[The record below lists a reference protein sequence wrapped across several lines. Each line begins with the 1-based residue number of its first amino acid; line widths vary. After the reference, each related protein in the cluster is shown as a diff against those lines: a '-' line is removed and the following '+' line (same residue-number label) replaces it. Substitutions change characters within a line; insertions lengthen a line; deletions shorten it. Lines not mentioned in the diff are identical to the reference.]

1 MIDKSKTLREIG
13 WLCREKRLEK
23 GISQKEIAHELNC
36 TIENISAFER
46 GRNANLIV
54 LLTYIKTMNIDID
67 LKSVVIY
74 NDN

>member
-23 GISQKEIAHELNC
+23 GISQKEIAHDLNC

-46 GRNANLIV
+46 GRNASLIV
-54 LLTYIKTMNIDID
+54 FLSYVTKINIEID
-67 LKSVVIY
+67 WKSVVIY
-74 NDN
+74 NDD